1 MVVFYIFK
9 KLSEY
14 MENIRKI
21 QIEFLEV
28 RTTKCEMKRTLDG
41 TNDRSDIA
49 EGKVGKLEAKT
60 LEIIQGEM
68 HKEKNIKGK

>member
-1 MVVFYIFK
+1 MVVFHVFK

-28 RTTKCEMKRTLDG
+28 KTTKCEMKRTLDG

-49 EGKVGKLEAKT
+49 EGKVGKLEVKAV
-60 LEIIQGEM
+60 EIIQGET
-68 HKEKNIKGK
+68 HREKNIKGK

>member
-28 RTTKCEMKRTLDG
+28 KTTKCEMKRTLDG
-41 TNDRSDIA
+41 TNDRSDVA
-49 EGKVGKLEAKT
+49 EGKVGKLEAKAV
-60 LEIIQGEM
+60 EIIQAEM
-68 HKEKNIKGK
+68 RKEKNIKGK

>member
-28 RTTKCEMKRTLDG
+28 KTTKCEMKRTLDG
-41 TNDRSDIA
+41 TNDRSDVA
-49 EGKVGKLEAKT
+49 EGKVGKLEAKAV
-60 LEIIQGEM
+60 EIIQGEM